1 MKTIITF
8 FFFVFFSYSLVA
20 AEKLTFKFSNPRI
33 ENYAPDNYLVFDVM
47 VKASANG
54 TYLYASQVICNI
66 SLANF
71 NTSVQPSADKGTFIT
86 GSYDPPGPPITAF
99 EKYSVSANYNS
110 GNLNISVLANANL
123 NAYKIP
129 GHSEVTT
136 TWQTLC
142 TVYCLVSNT
151 AGVAGVSFQPAAMNG
166 YQKFATGVGP
176 LYSDYYASP
185 NLYEGYDFADLY
197 LARIYCGQYGWTQ
210 AGGVVDWAASVN
222 TSVWDTTAAAAF
234 VGDVTHP
241 DALANGL
248 KIYPLGRLAINPN
261 TTLTVAGIL
270 NNAAGNSGL
279 VIKSN
284 SSSTGSLLH
293 NTDDVSATIQ
303 RDISQSSNES
313 IFKYHFVSVPLKQT
327 ENPKS
332 ALFLGSYLFG
342 YDEGNNQWIAYGAAT
357 TTPLSID
364 KGYMINYPNTSIT
377 YSFSGKI
384 NNGTLSIP
392 VSYSSVTPNSTTAG
406 FNLVPNPYPSA
417 IDWLA
422 ADGWVKTNIDNAIYI
437 WPARAPAPAENYAS
451 FIDGVSLN
459 GGSRYIAQGQ
469 SFIIHANNSGADF
482 QIKNPSRVHNPVMF
496 FKDDEIVPNVLRIES
511 IANQATDEIVVRFKS
526 EATSGFD
533 GKYDAYKMAGG
544 ADAPQLN
551 SVASDDSKLCINALP
566 FSETETVVPLNFSF
580 TASTNVTFTASGMET
595 FTGTSPIYLEDG
607 LTAKLINL
615 RENPLYSFGY
625 EPGSD
630 QNRFKLRFAKVVGI
644 KEVQEPAVGTAYIS
658 DMKLYI
664 DVPSMNGQKSEV
676 GVYNSLGQRLNL
688 NRLTMNGM
696 MELPFTLPPGIYIVR
711 ATSSSQV
718 FTSKLVNN

>member
-8 FFFVFFSYSLVA
+8 FLFAFLSFSLMA
-20 AEKLTFKFSNPRI
+20 AEKLSFKLSNPRI
-33 ENYAPDNYLVFDVM
+33 TFGTVNSLKFDIL
-47 VKASANG
+47 VKATANG
-54 TYLYASQVICNI
+54 TYLYSSQIVFIANY
-66 SLANF
+66 LNF
-71 NTSVQPSADKGTFIT
+71 NTAFLPQLTEGTFINGT
-86 GSYDPPGPPITAF
+86 YTDPDGYTLDKYTATTSWNSNNLNIAI
-99 EKYSVSANYNS
+99 YANPALSPYAYNS
-110 GNLNISVLANANL
+110 G
-123 NAYKIP
+123 AY
-129 GHSEVTT
+129 SEVTT
-136 TWQTLC
+136 NWQVLG
-142 TVYCLVSNT
+142 TVSIRITNISD
-151 AGVAGVSFQPAAMNG
+151 VAGINFKVAAMDG
-166 YQKFATGVGP
+166 YQKYAAGNGP
-176 LYSDYYASP
+176 SYSVYYNSP
-185 NLYEGYDFADLY
+185 NYYEGYDFTELY
-197 LARIYCGQYGWTQ
+197 LNRIFCGQYGWTQ
-210 AGGVVDWAASVN
+210 AGGVVDWTASVN
-222 TSVWDTTAAAAF
+222 TSVWDTTSAAAF

-248 KIYPLGRLAINPN
+248 KIHPLGRLAINPN

-270 NNAAGNSGL
+270 NNTAGNSGL

-303 RDISQSSNES
+303 RDITQSSNQS

-332 ALFLGSYLFG
+332 ILFLGSYLFS
-342 YDEGNNQWIAYGAAT
+342 YNEGNNQWIAYGAAT
-357 TTPLSID
+357 TTPLSIN

-392 VSYSSVTPNSTTAG
+392 VSYSSATPNSTTAG

-451 FIDGVSLN
+451 FIDGVGLN
-459 GGSRYIAQGQ
+459 GGSQYIAQGQ
-469 SFIIHANNSGADF
+469 SFIIHTNNSGADF

-511 IANQATDEIVVRFKS
+511 IANQATDEMVVRFKS

-551 SVASDDSKLCINALP
+551 SVASDNSRLSINALP
-566 FSETETVVPLNFSF
+566 FSETETIVPLNFSF

-607 LTAKLINL
+607 LKAKLINL
-615 RENPLYSFGY
+615 RENPVYSFGY

-644 KEVQEPAVGTAYIS
+644 HEVQKNAEGTAYIS
-658 DMKLYI
+658 DTKLFI
-664 DVPSMNGQKSEV
+664 DVPSMKGQNAEV
-676 GVYNSLGQRLNL
+676 GVYNTLGQRLDL
-688 NRLTMNGM
+688 NRFTMNGM
-696 MELPFTLPPGIYIVR
+696 MEVPFILPSGIYIVR